1 MRTPKILVLI
11 LSFVFI
17 FSCENNTEAFIKNI
31 TVEEMTTLVNEQEV
45 QILDVRTD
53 EEVSHGTIPKA
64 VHIDYYSPSF
74 EQDVAKLDKDQ
85 PVLVYCK
92 AGGRSSSGATKMKKL
107 GFKKIYNLR
116 HGYDSWIKNK

>member
-1 MRTPKILVLI
+1 MRTPNILFLI

-53 EEVSHGTIPKA
+53 DEVSHGTIPKA

-74 EQDVAKLDKDQ
+74 EQDKLGYKNQ

-92 AGGRSSSGATKMKKL
+92 AGEEVLLAL
-107 GFKKIYNLR
+107 LR
-116 HGYDSWIKNK
+116 